1 MSSMLIFVFLTMV
14 FVAVCMITLPVI
26 KKETIKTSYIMI
38 LAFIFI
44 AVSAPIYYFIGS
56 PQSISLLENE
66 SQIDRTIEMLNVRVT
81 EDPEDLDAL
90 RALANSYVLKN
101 SLENAFL
108 SFEKI
113 ISLENYQN
121 AETLADYG
129 EIMINSGD
137 SSYLSQADRLFERS
151 LQIDGSNAKALLY
164 GGFTAATME
173 EWSIAVKRW
182 QVLLEQ
188 SPPDAPDDFRNLLE
202 NNITEWK
209 NLSNTDIDADGY
221 RVNLTIDSNLIASLV
236 DYPEKVLYIIVRD
249 PNNKRPPLAVVR
261 QEVKTASVI
270 INNSNAMI
278 SGTDL
283 KRFNRLEIVGRISLS
298 GDPLDI
304 NDKLSD
310 SVIIDSSVKSISL
323 KIK

>member
-1 MSSMLIFVFLTMV
+1 MSSMLILIFLTMV
-14 FVAVCMITLPVI
+14 FVAICMISLPLL
-26 KKETIKTSYIMI
+26 KKEAIKISYIMI
-38 LAFIFI
+38 LSFIII
-44 AVSAPIYYFIGS
+44 AVSAPIYYIIGS
-56 PQSISLLENE
+56 PQSISLLESE
-66 SQIDRTIEMLNVRVT
+66 SQIDRTIEMLNVRLT

-121 AETLADYG
+121 ADTLADYG

-151 LQIDGSNAKALLY
+151 LQIDGSNAKALFL
-164 GGFTAATME
+164 GGLTAAAME

-188 SPPDAPDDFRNLLE
+188 SPPDEIKNTLE
-202 NNITEWK
+202 NKITEWK
-209 NLSNTDIDADGY
+209 NLSNTYVEADGY
-221 RVNLTIDSNLIASLV
+221 KVNVAVDSNLLASLV
-236 DYPEKVLYIIVRD
+236 DYPDKVLYIIVRD

-261 QEVKTASVI
+261 EEVKTASVI

-283 KRFNRLEIVGRISLS
+283 KRFNRLEIIVRISLS

>member
-1 MSSMLIFVFLTMV
+1 MSSMLILIFLTMV
-14 FVAVCMITLPVI
+14 FVAICMISLPLLNKEAI
-26 KKETIKTSYIMI
+26 KINYIMI

-44 AVSAPIYYFIGS
+44 AASAPIYYFIGS
-56 PQSISLLENE
+56 PQSISLLESE
-66 SQIDRTIEMLNVRVT
+66 SQIDRTIEILNVRLS

-121 AETLADYG
+121 ADTLADYG

-151 LQIDGSNAKALLY
+151 LQIDGSNTKALFL
-164 GGFTAATME
+164 GGLTAATLE
-173 EWSIAVKRW
+173 EWSLAVKRW

-188 SPPDAPDDFRNLLE
+188 SPPDEIKNTLE
-202 NNITEWK
+202 NKITEWK
-209 NLSNTDIDADGY
+209 NLSNTDIEADGY
-221 RVNLTIDSNLIASLV
+221 RVNVAVDSNLIASLV

-261 QEVKTASVI
+261 EKVKTVSVI

-283 KRFNRLEIVGRISLS
+283 KRFNQLEIVGRISLS

-304 NDKLSD
+304 NYNLSD

>member
-1 MSSMLIFVFLTMV
+1 MSSMLIFIFLTMV
-14 FVAVCMITLPVI
+14 FVAICMISLPLLNKEAI
-26 KKETIKTSYIMI
+26 KINYIVI

-56 PQSISLLENE
+56 PQSISLLESE
-66 SQIDRTIEMLNVRVT
+66 SQIDRTIEMLNVRLS

-121 AETLADYG
+121 ADTLADYG

-151 LQIDGSNAKALLY
+151 LQIDGTNAKALFL
-164 GGFTAATME
+164 GGLTAATME
-173 EWSIAVKRW
+173 EWSLAVKRW

-188 SPPDAPDDFRNLLE
+188 SPPDEIKNTLE
-202 NNITEWK
+202 NKITEWK
-209 NLSNTDIDADGY
+209 NLSNTNVEADGY
-221 RVNLTIDSNLIASLV
+221 KVNVTVDSNLIASLV
-236 DYPEKVLYIIVRD
+236 DYPDKVLYIIVRD

-261 QEVKTASVI
+261 EKVKTASVI

-298 GDPLDI
+298 GEPLDI

-310 SVIIDSSVKSISL
+310 SVIIDSTVKSVSL

>member
-1 MSSMLIFVFLTMV
+1 
-14 FVAVCMITLPVI
+14 MISLPLLNKEAI
-26 KKETIKTSYIMI
+26 KINYIMI

-56 PQSISLLENE
+56 PQSISLLESE
-66 SQIDRTIEMLNVRVT
+66 SQIDRTIEMLNVRLS

-121 AETLADYG
+121 ADTLADYG

-151 LQIDGSNAKALLY
+151 LQIDGTNAKALFL
-164 GGFTAATME
+164 GGLTAATME
-173 EWSIAVKRW
+173 EWSLAVKRW

-188 SPPDAPDDFRNLLE
+188 SPPDEIKNTLE
-202 NNITEWK
+202 NKVAEWK
-209 NLSNTDIDADGY
+209 NLSNTDIEADGY
-221 RVNLTIDSNLIASLV
+221 RVNVTVDSNLIASLA

-261 QEVKTASVI
+261 EEVKTASVI

-283 KRFNRLEIVGRISLS
+283 KRFNRLEIIVRISLS

>member
-1 MSSMLIFVFLTMV
+1 MSSMLIFIFLTMV
-14 FVAVCMITLPVI
+14 FVAICMISLPLLNKEAI
-26 KKETIKTSYIMI
+26 KINYIMI

-56 PQSISLLENE
+56 PQSISLLESE
-66 SQIDRTIEMLNVRVT
+66 SQIDRTIEMLNVRLS

-121 AETLADYG
+121 ADTLADYG

-151 LQIDGSNAKALLY
+151 LQIDGTNAKALFL
-164 GGFTAATME
+164 GGLTAATME
-173 EWSIAVKRW
+173 EWSLAVKRW

-188 SPPDAPDDFRNLLE
+188 SPPDEIKNTLE
-202 NNITEWK
+202 NKITEWK
-209 NLSNTDIDADGY
+209 NLSNTDIEADGY
-221 RVNLTIDSNLIASLV
+221 RVNVAVDSNLIASLV

-261 QEVKTASVI
+261 EEVKTASVI

-283 KRFNRLEIVGRISLS
+283 KRFNRLEIIVRISLS

>member
-1 MSSMLIFVFLTMV
+1 
-14 FVAVCMITLPVI
+14 
-26 KKETIKTSYIMI
+26 MI

-44 AVSAPIYYFIGS
+44 AVSTPIYYFIGS
-56 PQSISLLENE
+56 PQSISILESE
-66 SQIDRTIEMLNVRVT
+66 SQIDRTIEMLNVRLS

-121 AETLADYG
+121 ADTLADYG

-151 LQIDGSNAKALLY
+151 LQIDGTNAKALFL
-164 GGFTAATME
+164 GGLTAATME
-173 EWSIAVKRW
+173 EWSLAVKRW

-188 SPPDAPDDFRNLLE
+188 SPPDEIKNTLE
-202 NNITEWK
+202 NKVAEWK
-209 NLSNTDIDADGY
+209 NLSNTDIEADGY
-221 RVNLTIDSNLIASLV
+221 RVNVTVDSNLIDSLA

-261 QEVKTASVI
+261 EEVKTASVI

-310 SVIIDSSVKSISL
+310 SVIIDSTVKSISL

>member
-1 MSSMLIFVFLTMV
+1 MSSMLIFIFLTMV
-14 FVAVCMITLPVI
+14 FVAICMISLPLLNKEAI
-26 KKETIKTSYIMI
+26 KISYIMI

-56 PQSISLLENE
+56 PQSISLLESE
-66 SQIDRTIEMLNVRVT
+66 SQIDRTIEMLNVRLS

-113 ISLENYQN
+113 ISLEDYQN
-121 AETLADYG
+121 ADTLADYG

-151 LQIDGSNAKALLY
+151 LQIDGSNAKALFL
-164 GGFTAATME
+164 GGLTAATME
-173 EWSIAVKRW
+173 EWSLAVKRW

-188 SPPDAPDDFRNLLE
+188 SPPDEIKNTLE
-202 NNITEWK
+202 NKITEWK
-209 NLSNTDIDADGY
+209 NLSNTDIEADGY
-221 RVNLTIDSNLIASLV
+221 RVNVAVDSNLIASLV

-261 QEVKTASVI
+261 EEVKTASVI
-270 INNSNAMI
+270 VNNSNAMI

>member
-1 MSSMLIFVFLTMV
+1 MSSMLIFIFLTMV
-14 FVAVCMITLPVI
+14 FVAICMISLPLLNKEAI
-26 KKETIKTSYIMI
+26 KINYIMI

-56 PQSISLLENE
+56 PQSISLLESE
-66 SQIDRTIEMLNVRVT
+66 SQIDRTIEMLNVRLS

-121 AETLADYG
+121 ADTLADYG

-151 LQIDGSNAKALLY
+151 LQIDGTNAKALFL
-164 GGFTAATME
+164 GGLTAATME
-173 EWSIAVKRW
+173 EWSLAVKRW

-188 SPPDAPDDFRNLLE
+188 SPPDEIKNTLE
-202 NNITEWK
+202 NKITEWK
-209 NLSNTDIDADGY
+209 NLSNTNIEADGY
-221 RVNLTIDSNLIASLV
+221 KVNVTVDSNLIASLV
-236 DYPEKVLYIIVRD
+236 DYPDKVLYIIVRD

-261 QEVKTASVI
+261 EEVKTASVI

-310 SVIIDSSVKSISL
+310 SVIIDSTVKSISL

>member
-1 MSSMLIFVFLTMV
+1 MSSMLILIFLTMV
-14 FVAVCMITLPVI
+14 FVAICMISLPLLNKEAI
-26 KKETIKTSYIMI
+26 KINYIMI

-56 PQSISLLENE
+56 PQSISLLESE
-66 SQIDRTIEMLNVRVT
+66 SQIDRTIEMLNVRLS

-90 RALANSYVLKN
+90 RALANSYILKN

-121 AETLADYG
+121 ADTLADYG

-151 LQIDGSNAKALLY
+151 LQIDGSNAKALFL
-164 GGFTAATME
+164 GGLTAATME
-173 EWSIAVKRW
+173 EWSLAVKRW

-188 SPPDAPDDFRNLLE
+188 SPPDEIKNTLE
-202 NNITEWK
+202 NKITEWK
-209 NLSNTDIDADGY
+209 NLSNTDIEADGY
-221 RVNLTIDSNLIASLV
+221 RVNVAVDSNLIASLV

-261 QEVKTASVI
+261 EEVKTASVI

-283 KRFNRLEIVGRISLS
+283 KRFNRLEIIGRISLS

>member
-1 MSSMLIFVFLTMV
+1 MSSMLIFVFLIML

-26 KKETIKTSYIMI
+26 KKETIKTSYIII

-56 PQSISLLENE
+56 PQSISLLESE
-66 SQIDRTIEMLNVRVT
+66 SQIDRTIEMLNVRLSK
-81 EDPEDLDAL
+81 DPEDLDAL
-90 RALANSYVLKN
+90 RALANSYILKN

-121 AETLADYG
+121 ADTLADYG

-151 LQIDGSNAKALLY
+151 LQIDGTNAKALFL
-164 GGFTAATME
+164 GGLTAATME
-173 EWSIAVKRW
+173 EWSLAVKRW

-188 SPPDAPDDFRNLLE
+188 SPPDEIKNTLE
-202 NNITEWK
+202 NKITEWK
-209 NLSNTDIDADGY
+209 NLSNTDIEADGY
-221 RVNLTIDSNLIASLV
+221 RVNVAVDSNLIASLV

-261 QEVKTASVI
+261 EEVKTASVI

-283 KRFNRLEIVGRISLS
+283 KRFNRLEIIGRISLS

>member
-1 MSSMLIFVFLTMV
+1 MSSMLIFIFLTMV
-14 FVAVCMITLPVI
+14 FVAICMISLPLLNKEAI
-26 KKETIKTSYIMI
+26 KINYIMI

-56 PQSISLLENE
+56 PQSISLLESE
-66 SQIDRTIEMLNVRVT
+66 SQIDRTIEMLNVRLS

-121 AETLADYG
+121 ADTLADYG

-151 LQIDGSNAKALLY
+151 LQIDGTNAKALFL
-164 GGFTAATME
+164 GGLTAATME
-173 EWSIAVKRW
+173 EWSLAVKRW

-188 SPPDAPDDFRNLLE
+188 SPPDEIKNTLE
-202 NNITEWK
+202 NKVAEWK
-209 NLSNTDIDADGY
+209 NLSNTDIEADGY
-221 RVNLTIDSNLIASLV
+221 RVNVTVDSNLIDSLA

-261 QEVKTASVI
+261 EEVKTASVI

-310 SVIIDSSVKSISL
+310 SVIIDSTVKSISL

>member
-1 MSSMLIFVFLTMV
+1 MSSMLILIFLTMV
-14 FVAVCMITLPVI
+14 FVAICMISLPLLNKEAI
-26 KKETIKTSYIMI
+26 KINYIMI

-44 AVSAPIYYFIGS
+44 AVSTPIYYFIGS
-56 PQSISLLENE
+56 PQSISLLESE
-66 SQIDRTIEMLNVRVT
+66 SQIDRTIEMLNVRLS

-121 AETLADYG
+121 ADTLADYG

-151 LQIDGSNAKALLY
+151 LQIDGTNAKALFL
-164 GGFTAATME
+164 GGLTAATME
-173 EWSIAVKRW
+173 EWSLAVKRW

-188 SPPDAPDDFRNLLE
+188 SPPDEIKNTLE
-202 NNITEWK
+202 NKVAEWK
-209 NLSNTDIDADGY
+209 NLSNTDIEADGY
-221 RVNLTIDSNLIASLV
+221 RVNVTVDSNLIASLA

-261 QEVKTASVI
+261 EEVKTASVI

-283 KRFNRLEIVGRISLS
+283 KRFNRLEIIVRISLS

>member
-1 MSSMLIFVFLTMV
+1 MSSMLILIFLTMV
-14 FVAVCMITLPVI
+14 FVAICMISLPLLNKEAI
-26 KKETIKTSYIMI
+26 KSNYIMI

-44 AVSAPIYYFIGS
+44 AVSTPIYYFIGS
-56 PQSISLLENE
+56 PQSISLLESE
-66 SQIDRTIEMLNVRVT
+66 SQIDRTIEMLNVRLS

-121 AETLADYG
+121 ADTLADYG

-151 LQIDGSNAKALLY
+151 LQIDGTNAKALFL
-164 GGFTAATME
+164 GGLTAATME
-173 EWSIAVKRW
+173 EWSLAVKRW

-188 SPPDAPDDFRNLLE
+188 SPPDEIKNTLE
-202 NNITEWK
+202 NKITEWK
-209 NLSNTDIDADGY
+209 NLSNTDVEADGY
-221 RVNLTIDSNLIASLV
+221 RVNVAVDSNLIASLV

-261 QEVKTASVI
+261 EEVKSASVI

-310 SVIIDSSVKSISL
+310 SVIIDSTVKSISL

>member
-1 MSSMLIFVFLTMV
+1 MSSMLILIFLTMV
-14 FVAVCMITLPVI
+14 FVAICMISLPLLNKEAI
-26 KKETIKTSYIMI
+26 KINYIMI

-56 PQSISLLENE
+56 PQSISLLESE
-66 SQIDRTIEMLNVRVT
+66 SQIDRTIEMLNVRLS

-121 AETLADYG
+121 ADTLADYG

-151 LQIDGSNAKALLY
+151 LQIDGSNAKALFL
-164 GGFTAATME
+164 GGLTAATME
-173 EWSIAVKRW
+173 EWSLAVKRW

-188 SPPDAPDDFRNLLE
+188 SPPDEIKNKLE

-209 NLSNTDIDADGY
+209 NLSNTDIEADGY
-221 RVNLTIDSNLIASLV
+221 RVNVAVDSNLIASLV
-236 DYPEKVLYIIVRD
+236 DYPEKVLYFIVRD

-261 QEVKTASVI
+261 EEVKTASVI

-283 KRFNRLEIVGRISLS
+283 KRFNRLEIIGRISLS

>member
-1 MSSMLIFVFLTMV
+1 MSSMLIFIFLTMV
-14 FVAVCMITLPVI
+14 FVAICMISLPLLNKEAI
-26 KKETIKTSYIMI
+26 KINYIMI

-44 AVSAPIYYFIGS
+44 AVSTPIYYFIGS
-56 PQSISLLENE
+56 PQSISILESE
-66 SQIDRTIEMLNVRVT
+66 SQIDRTIEMLNVRLS

-121 AETLADYG
+121 ADTLADYG

-151 LQIDGSNAKALLY
+151 LQIDGTNAKALFL
-164 GGFTAATME
+164 GGLTAATME
-173 EWSIAVKRW
+173 EWSLAVKRW

-188 SPPDAPDDFRNLLE
+188 SPPDEIKNTLE
-202 NNITEWK
+202 NKITEWK
-209 NLSNTDIDADGY
+209 NLSNTNVEADGY
-221 RVNLTIDSNLIASLV
+221 KVNVAVDSNLLASLV
-236 DYPEKVLYIIVRD
+236 DYPDKVLYIIVRD

-261 QEVKTASVI
+261 EEVKTASVI

-283 KRFNRLEIVGRISLS
+283 KRFNRLEIIGRISLS

>member
-1 MSSMLIFVFLTMV
+1 MSSMLILIFLAMV
-14 FVAVCMITLPVI
+14 FVAICMISLPLLNKEAI
-26 KKETIKTSYIMI
+26 KINYIMI

-56 PQSISLLENE
+56 PQSISLLESE
-66 SQIDRTIEMLNVRVT
+66 SQIDRTIEMLNVRLS

-121 AETLADYG
+121 ADTLADYG

-151 LQIDGSNAKALLY
+151 LQIDGSNAKALFL
-164 GGFTAATME
+164 GGLTAATMK
-173 EWSIAVKRW
+173 EWSLAVKRW

-188 SPPDAPDDFRNLLE
+188 SPPDEIKNTLE
-202 NNITEWK
+202 NKVAEWK
-209 NLSNTDIDADGY
+209 NLSNTDIEADGY
-221 RVNLTIDSNLIASLV
+221 RVNVAVDSNLLASLV

-261 QEVKTASVI
+261 EEVKTASVI

-310 SVIIDSSVKSISL
+310 SVIIDSSVRSISL

>member
-1 MSSMLIFVFLTMV
+1 MSSMLILIFLTMV
-14 FVAVCMITLPVI
+14 FVAICMISLPLLNKEAI
-26 KKETIKTSYIMI
+26 KINYIMI

-56 PQSISLLENE
+56 PQSISLLESE
-66 SQIDRTIEMLNVRVT
+66 SQIDRTIEMLNVRLS

-90 RALANSYVLKN
+90 RALANSYILKN

-121 AETLADYG
+121 ADTLADYG

-151 LQIDGSNAKALLY
+151 LQIDGSNAKALFL
-164 GGFTAATME
+164 GGLTAATME
-173 EWSIAVKRW
+173 EWSLAVKRW

-188 SPPDAPDDFRNLLE
+188 SPPDEIKNTLE
-202 NNITEWK
+202 NKITEWK
-209 NLSNTDIDADGY
+209 NLSNTDIEADGY
-221 RVNLTIDSNLIASLV
+221 RVNVAVDSNLIASLV

-261 QEVKTASVI
+261 EEVKTASVI

-310 SVIIDSSVKSISL
+310 SVIIDSTVKSISL

>member
-1 MSSMLIFVFLTMV
+1 MSSMLILIFLTMV
-14 FVAVCMITLPVI
+14 FVAICMISLPLLNKEAI
-26 KKETIKTSYIMI
+26 KINYIMI

-56 PQSISLLENE
+56 PQSISLLESE
-66 SQIDRTIEMLNVRVT
+66 SQIDRTIEMLNVRLS

-121 AETLADYG
+121 ADTLADYG

-151 LQIDGSNAKALLY
+151 LQIDGSNAKALFL
-164 GGFTAATME
+164 GGLTAATME
-173 EWSIAVKRW
+173 EWSLAVKRW

-188 SPPDAPDDFRNLLE
+188 SPPDEIKNTLE
-202 NNITEWK
+202 NKITEWK
-209 NLSNTDIDADGY
+209 NLSNTDIEADGY
-221 RVNLTIDSNLIASLV
+221 RVNVAVDSNLIASLV

-261 QEVKTASVI
+261 EKVKTASVI

-304 NDKLSD
+304 NDNLSD

>member
-1 MSSMLIFVFLTMV
+1 MV
-14 FVAVCMITLPVI
+14 FVAICMVSLPLLY
-26 KKETIKTSYIMI
+26 KETIKINYIMI

-56 PQSISLLENE
+56 PQSISLIESE
-66 SQIDRTIEMLNVRVT
+66 SQIDRTIEMLNVRLS

-121 AETLADYG
+121 ADTLADYG

-151 LQIDGSNAKALLY
+151 LQIDGTNAKALFL
-164 GGFTAATME
+164 GGLTAATME
-173 EWSIAVKRW
+173 EWSLAVKRW

-188 SPPDAPDDFRNLLE
+188 SPPDEIKNTLE
-202 NNITEWK
+202 NKITEWK
-209 NLSNTDIDADGY
+209 NLSNTDVEADGY
-221 RVNLTIDSNLIASLV
+221 KVNVAVDSNLIASLV
-236 DYPEKVLYIIVRD
+236 DYPDKVLYIIVRD

-261 QEVKTASVI
+261 EEVKTASVI

-283 KRFNRLEIVGRISLS
+283 KRFNRLEIIVRISLS

-310 SVIIDSSVKSISL
+310 SVIIDSTVKSISL

>member
-1 MSSMLIFVFLTMV
+1 MSSMLIFIFLTMV
-14 FVAVCMITLPVI
+14 FVAICMISLPLLNKEAI
-26 KKETIKTSYIMI
+26 KINYIMI

-56 PQSISLLENE
+56 PQSISLLESE
-66 SQIDRTIEMLNVRVT
+66 SQIDRTIEMLNVRLS

-121 AETLADYG
+121 ADTLADYG

-151 LQIDGSNAKALLY
+151 LQIDGTNAKALFL
-164 GGFTAATME
+164 GGLTAATME
-173 EWSIAVKRW
+173 EWSLAVKRW

-188 SPPDAPDDFRNLLE
+188 SPPEEIKNTLE
-202 NNITEWK
+202 NKVAEWK
-209 NLSNTDIDADGY
+209 NLSNTDIEADGY
-221 RVNLTIDSNLIASLV
+221 RVNVAVDSNLLASLV

-261 QEVKTASVI
+261 EEVKTASVI

-310 SVIIDSSVKSISL
+310 SVIIDSTVKSISL
-323 KIK
+323 TIK

>member
-1 MSSMLIFVFLTMV
+1 MSSMLIFIFLTMV
-14 FVAVCMITLPVI
+14 FVAICMISLPLLNKEAI
-26 KKETIKTSYIMI
+26 KINYIMI

-56 PQSISLLENE
+56 PQSISLLESE
-66 SQIDRTIEMLNVRVT
+66 SQIDRTIEMLNVRLS

-121 AETLADYG
+121 ADTLADYG

-151 LQIDGSNAKALLY
+151 LQIDGTNAKALFL
-164 GGFTAATME
+164 GGLTAATME
-173 EWSIAVKRW
+173 EWSLAVKRW

-188 SPPDAPDDFRNLLE
+188 SPPDEIKNTLE
-202 NNITEWK
+202 NKITEWK
-209 NLSNTDIDADGY
+209 NLSNTDVEADGY
-221 RVNLTIDSNLIASLV
+221 KVNVAVDSNLIASLV
-236 DYPEKVLYIIVRD
+236 DYPDKVLYIIVRD

-261 QEVKTASVI
+261 EEVKTASVI

>member
-1 MSSMLIFVFLTMV
+1 
-14 FVAVCMITLPVI
+14 
-26 KKETIKTSYIMI
+26 
-38 LAFIFI
+38 
-44 AVSAPIYYFIGS
+44 
-56 PQSISLLENE
+56 
-66 SQIDRTIEMLNVRVT
+66 MLNVRLS

-121 AETLADYG
+121 ADTLADYG

-151 LQIDGSNAKALLY
+151 LQIDGTNAKALFL
-164 GGFTAATME
+164 GGLTAATME
-173 EWSIAVKRW
+173 EWSLAVKRW

-188 SPPDAPDDFRNLLE
+188 SPPDEIKNTLE
-202 NNITEWK
+202 NKITEWK
-209 NLSNTDIDADGY
+209 NLSNTNVEADGY
-221 RVNLTIDSNLIASLV
+221 KVNVTVDSNLIASLV
-236 DYPEKVLYIIVRD
+236 DYPDKVLYIIVRD

-261 QEVKTASVI
+261 EKVKTASVI

-310 SVIIDSSVKSISL
+310 SVIIDSTVKSVSL

>member
-1 MSSMLIFVFLTMV
+1 MSSMLILIFLTMV
-14 FVAVCMITLPVI
+14 FVAICMISLPLLNKEAI
-26 KKETIKTSYIMI
+26 KINYIMI

-44 AVSAPIYYFIGS
+44 AASAPIYYFIGS
-56 PQSISLLENE
+56 PQSISLLESE
-66 SQIDRTIEMLNVRVT
+66 SQIDRTIEMLNVRLS

-121 AETLADYG
+121 ADTLADYG

-151 LQIDGSNAKALLY
+151 LQIDGSNTKALFL
-164 GGFTAATME
+164 GGLTAATME
-173 EWSIAVKRW
+173 EWSLAVKRW

-188 SPPDAPDDFRNLLE
+188 SPPDEIKNTLE
-202 NNITEWK
+202 NKITEWK
-209 NLSNTDIDADGY
+209 NLSNTDVEADGY
-221 RVNLTIDSNLIASLV
+221 KVNVAVDSNLIASLV

-261 QEVKTASVI
+261 EEVKTASVI

-283 KRFNRLEIVGRISLS
+283 KRFNRLEIIGRISLS

-310 SVIIDSSVKSISL
+310 SVIIDSSMKSISL

>member
-1 MSSMLIFVFLTMV
+1 MSSMLIFIFLTMV
-14 FVAVCMITLPVI
+14 FVAICMISLPLLNKEAI
-26 KKETIKTSYIMI
+26 KINYIMI

-56 PQSISLLENE
+56 PQSISLLESE
-66 SQIDRTIEMLNVRVT
+66 SQIDRTIEMLNVRLS

-121 AETLADYG
+121 ADTLADYG

-151 LQIDGSNAKALLY
+151 LQIDGTNAKALFL
-164 GGFTAATME
+164 GGLTAATME
-173 EWSIAVKRW
+173 EWSLAVKRW

-188 SPPDAPDDFRNLLE
+188 SPPDEIKNTLE
-202 NNITEWK
+202 NKITEWK
-209 NLSNTDIDADGY
+209 NLSNTNVEADGY
-221 RVNLTIDSNLIASLV
+221 RINVTIDSNLIASLV
-236 DYPEKVLYIIVRD
+236 DYPDKVLYIIVRD

-261 QEVKTASVI
+261 EEVKTASVI

-283 KRFNRLEIVGRISLS
+283 KRFSRLEIVGRISLS

-310 SVIIDSSVKSISL
+310 SVIIDSTVKSVSL

>member
-1 MSSMLIFVFLTMV
+1 MSSMLIFIFLTMV
-14 FVAVCMITLPVI
+14 FVAICMISLPLLNKEAI
-26 KKETIKTSYIMI
+26 KINYIMI

-56 PQSISLLENE
+56 PQSISLLESE
-66 SQIDRTIEMLNVRVT
+66 SQIDRTIEMLNVRLS

-121 AETLADYG
+121 ADTLADYG

-151 LQIDGSNAKALLY
+151 LQIDGTNAKALFL
-164 GGFTAATME
+164 GGLTAATME
-173 EWSIAVKRW
+173 EWSLAVKRW

-188 SPPDAPDDFRNLLE
+188 SPPDEIKNTLE
-202 NNITEWK
+202 NKVAEWK
-209 NLSNTDIDADGY
+209 NLSNTDIEADGY
-221 RVNLTIDSNLIASLV
+221 RVNVTVDSNLIASLA

-261 QEVKTASVI
+261 EEVKTASVI

-310 SVIIDSSVKSISL
+310 SVIIDSTVKSISL

>member
-1 MSSMLIFVFLTMV
+1 MSSMLIFIFLTMV
-14 FVAVCMITLPVI
+14 IVAICMISLPLLDKEAI
-26 KKETIKTSYIMI
+26 KINYIMI

-56 PQSISLLENE
+56 PQSISLLESE
-66 SQIDRTIEMLNVRVT
+66 SQIDRTIEMLNVRLS

-121 AETLADYG
+121 ADTLADYG

-151 LQIDGSNAKALLY
+151 LQIDGSNAKALFL
-164 GGFTAATME
+164 GGLTAATME
-173 EWSIAVKRW
+173 EWSLAVKRW

-188 SPPDAPDDFRNLLE
+188 SPPDEIKNTLE
-202 NNITEWK
+202 NKITEWK
-209 NLSNTDIDADGY
+209 NLSNTDVEGDGY
-221 RVNLTIDSNLIASLV
+221 RVNVTVDSNLIASLV

-261 QEVKTASVI
+261 EEVKTASVI

>member
-1 MSSMLIFVFLTMV
+1 MSSMLIFIFLTMV
-14 FVAVCMITLPVI
+14 FVAICMISLPLLNKEAI
-26 KKETIKTSYIMI
+26 KINYIMI

-44 AVSAPIYYFIGS
+44 AVSGPIYYFIGS
-56 PQSISLLENE
+56 PQSISLLESE
-66 SQIDRTIEMLNVRVT
+66 SQIDRTIEMLNVRLS

-121 AETLADYG
+121 ADTLADYG

-151 LQIDGSNAKALLY
+151 LQIDGTNAKALFL
-164 GGFTAATME
+164 GGLTAATME
-173 EWSIAVKRW
+173 EWSLAVKRW

-188 SPPDAPDDFRNLLE
+188 SPPDEIKNTLE
-202 NNITEWK
+202 NKITEWK
-209 NLSNTDIDADGY
+209 NLSNTNVEADGY
-221 RVNLTIDSNLIASLV
+221 KVNVAVDSNLLASLV

-261 QEVKTASVI
+261 EEVKTASVI

-310 SVIIDSSVKSISL
+310 SVIIDSTVKSISL

>member
-1 MSSMLIFVFLTMV
+1 MSSMLIFIFLTMV
-14 FVAVCMITLPVI
+14 FVAICMISLPLLNKEAI
-26 KKETIKTSYIMI
+26 KINYIMI

-56 PQSISLLENE
+56 PQSISLLESE
-66 SQIDRTIEMLNVRVT
+66 SQIDRTIEMLNVRLS

-121 AETLADYG
+121 ADTLADYG

-151 LQIDGSNAKALLY
+151 LQIDGTNAKALFL
-164 GGFTAATME
+164 GGLTAATME
-173 EWSIAVKRW
+173 EWSLAVKRW

-188 SPPDAPDDFRNLLE
+188 SPPDEIKNTLE
-202 NNITEWK
+202 NKITEWK
-209 NLSNTDIDADGY
+209 NLSNTDIEADGY
-221 RVNLTIDSNLIASLV
+221 RVNVAVDSNLLASLV

-261 QEVKTASVI
+261 EEVKTASVI

-310 SVIIDSSVKSISL
+310 SVIIDSTVKSISL
-323 KIK
+323 TIK

>member
-1 MSSMLIFVFLTMV
+1 MSSMLIFIFLTMV
-14 FVAVCMITLPVI
+14 IVAICMISLPLLNKESI
-26 KKETIKTSYIMI
+26 KINYIMI

-56 PQSISLLENE
+56 PQSISLLESE
-66 SQIDRTIEMLNVRVT
+66 SQIDRTIEMLNVRLS

-121 AETLADYG
+121 ADTLADYG
-129 EIMINSGD
+129 EIMINSSD

-151 LQIDGSNAKALLY
+151 LQIDGSNVKALFL
-164 GGFTAATME
+164 GGLTAATME
-173 EWSIAVKRW
+173 EWSLAVKRW

-188 SPPDAPDDFRNLLE
+188 SPPDEIKNTLE
-202 NNITEWK
+202 NKITEWK
-209 NLSNTDIDADGY
+209 NLSNTDVEGDGY
-221 RVNLTIDSNLIASLV
+221 RVNVAVDSNLIASLV

-249 PNNKRPPLAVVR
+249 PNNKRPPLAVIR
-261 QEVKTASVI
+261 EEVKTASVI

>member
-1 MSSMLIFVFLTMV
+1 MSSMLIFIFLTMV
-14 FVAVCMITLPVI
+14 FVAICMISLPLLNKEAI
-26 KKETIKTSYIMI
+26 KINYIMI

-44 AVSAPIYYFIGS
+44 AVSTPIYYFIGS
-56 PQSISLLENE
+56 PQSISLLESE
-66 SQIDRTIEMLNVRVT
+66 SQIDRTIEMLNVRLS

-121 AETLADYG
+121 ADTLADYG

-151 LQIDGSNAKALLY
+151 LQIDGTNAKALFL
-164 GGFTAATME
+164 GGLTAATME
-173 EWSIAVKRW
+173 EWSLAVKRW

-188 SPPDAPDDFRNLLE
+188 SPPDEIKNTLE
-202 NNITEWK
+202 NKVAEWK
-209 NLSNTDIDADGY
+209 NLSNTDIEADGY
-221 RVNLTIDSNLIASLV
+221 RVNVTVDSNLIASLA

-261 QEVKTASVI
+261 EEVKTASVI

-283 KRFNRLEIVGRISLS
+283 KRFNRLEIIVRISLS

>member
-1 MSSMLIFVFLTMV
+1 MSSMLIFIFLTMV
-14 FVAVCMITLPVI
+14 FVAICMISLPLLNKEAI
-26 KKETIKTSYIMI
+26 KINYIMI

-56 PQSISLLENE
+56 PQSISLLESE
-66 SQIDRTIEMLNVRVT
+66 SQIDRTIEMLNVRLS

-121 AETLADYG
+121 ADTLADYG

-151 LQIDGSNAKALLY
+151 LQIDGSNAKALFL
-164 GGFTAATME
+164 GGLTAATME
-173 EWSIAVKRW
+173 EWSLAVKRW

-188 SPPDAPDDFRNLLE
+188 SPPDEIKNTLE
-202 NNITEWK
+202 NKITEWK
-209 NLSNTDIDADGY
+209 ILSNTDVEADGY
-221 RVNLTIDSNLIASLV
+221 KVNVAVDSNLLDSLI

-261 QEVKTASVI
+261 EEVKTASVI

-283 KRFNRLEIVGRISLS
+283 KRFNRLEIIVRISLS

>member
-1 MSSMLIFVFLTMV
+1 MSSMLIFIFLTMV
-14 FVAVCMITLPVI
+14 FVAICMISLPLLNKEAI
-26 KKETIKTSYIMI
+26 KINYIMI

-56 PQSISLLENE
+56 PQSISLLESE
-66 SQIDRTIEMLNVRVT
+66 SQIDRTIEMLNVRLS

-121 AETLADYG
+121 ADTLADYG

-151 LQIDGSNAKALLY
+151 LQIDGTNAKALFL
-164 GGFTAATME
+164 GGLTAATME
-173 EWSIAVKRW
+173 EWSLAVKRW

-188 SPPDAPDDFRNLLE
+188 SPPDEIKNTLE
-202 NNITEWK
+202 NKITEWK
-209 NLSNTDIDADGY
+209 NLSNTNVEADGY
-221 RVNLTIDSNLIASLV
+221 KVNVTVDSNLIASLV
-236 DYPEKVLYIIVRD
+236 DYPDKVLFIIVRD

-261 QEVKTASVI
+261 EEVKTASVI

-310 SVIIDSSVKSISL
+310 SVIIDSTVKSISL